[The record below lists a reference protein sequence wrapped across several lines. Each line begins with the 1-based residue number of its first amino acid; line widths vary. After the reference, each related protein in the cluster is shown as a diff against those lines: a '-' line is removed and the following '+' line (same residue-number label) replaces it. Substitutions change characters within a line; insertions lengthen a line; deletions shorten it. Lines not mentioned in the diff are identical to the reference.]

1 MKQLKKKEIFSYL
14 EFYTF
19 VKGTPI
25 IKISKIIEVNI
36 LYKEW
41 QLEIL
46 SKLDLLTNNI
56 KYLYKQEIIHSV
68 FEYAKEINY
77 KDLNE
82 QELIRQYLKET
93 PLNLSLKKIDAELS
107 YIIDQIESTSL
118 YPVLNYKYDTG
129 VELHINY
136 ISLFEAEIP
145 YFINKAKKIY
155 WPDSLEIQ
163 GMFGLPIEDQFEQW
177 VPQYIEW
184 VRTTNADFFN
194 RLFDRIN
201 GDIRQA
207 IKRI

>member
-1 MKQLKKKEIFSYL
+1 MKDA
-14 EFYTF
+14 
-19 VKGTPI
+19 PI
-25 IKISKIIEVNI
+25 IKIRKIIEVNV

-46 SKLDLLTNNI
+46 SKLDLLTNDI

-82 QELIRQYLKET
+82 QELIRQYLKER
-93 PLNLSLKKIDAELS
+93 PLNLSIKKIDAELS

-118 YPVLNYKYDTG
+118 YPVLNYNYDTG

-163 GMFGLPIEDQFEQW
+163 GMFGLPIEVQFEQW

-201 GDIRQA
+201 RDIRQA
-207 IKRI
+207 IERI